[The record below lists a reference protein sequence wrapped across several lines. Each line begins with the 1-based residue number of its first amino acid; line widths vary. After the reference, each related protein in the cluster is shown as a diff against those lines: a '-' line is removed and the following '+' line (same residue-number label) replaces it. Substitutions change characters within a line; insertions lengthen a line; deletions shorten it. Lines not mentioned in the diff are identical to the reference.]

1 MEATA
6 KSQSFAEIT
15 REFAIA
21 QPDRIAL
28 SFEGRNTTYGQFEDH
43 TNQVANALLAVGV
56 TNGDRIGYLGKN
68 SDFYFEVFF
77 GAAKMGAATT
87 PINWRLAAPEVAYIL
102 QDFGCPDPVRR
113 TGIRRHCRKGY
124 RRMSC
129 RENHYR
135 SRGGAPEIGQT
146 TRLGEIPPLLYRQT
160 SRSAPKMT
168 CSSFTRREQP
178 GGPRGLCLQVGTL

>member
-6 KSQSFAEIT
+6 NSQSFAEIT

-102 QDFGCPDPVRR
+102 QDLA
-113 TGIRRHCRKGY
+113 
-124 RRMSC
+124 
-129 RENHYR
+129 
-135 SRGGAPEIGQT
+135 API
-146 TRLGEIPPLLYRQT
+146 L
-160 SRSAPKMT
+160 
-168 CSSFTRREQP
+168 SSDRNSSTLSE
-178 GGPRGLCLQVGTL
+178 GLQKNVLP